1 MTPLLERVDE
11 VDFTGERT
19 ALHHPPPHRH
29 AQRVESIRTYGC
41 DISLNFRFV
50 QDNEFIISVL
60 ERSVNITQNFVKCVI
75 AQLTVLNVSVL
86 DHVFKG
92 LCNRLVHCFL
102 SSMVRAVTES
112 LWRTK
117 VAATFMTTLLQRAN
131 PRLESILKIE
141 VAERRDIFGVDG
153 V

>member
-1 MTPLLERVDE
+1 MT
-11 VDFTGERT
+11 G
-19 ALHHPPPHRH
+19 
-29 AQRVESIRTYGC
+29 SGGY
-41 DISLNFRFV
+41 
-50 QDNEFIISVL
+50 VL
-60 ERSVNITQNFVKCVI
+60 WRGIVLWSNVVVTFCIGGFVKCVI

-92 LCNRLVHCFL
+92 LCNRFVDCFL
-102 SSMVRAVTES
+102 SSMLRAVTES

-117 VAATFMTTLLQRAN
+117 IAATFMTTLLQRAN

-141 VAERRDIFGVDG
+141 VAERRDIFGVDC